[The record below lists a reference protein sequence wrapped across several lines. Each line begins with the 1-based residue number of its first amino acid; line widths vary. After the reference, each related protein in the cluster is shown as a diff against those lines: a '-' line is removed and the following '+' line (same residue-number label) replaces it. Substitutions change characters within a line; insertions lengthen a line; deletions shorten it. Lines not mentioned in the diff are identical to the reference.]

1 MALTLEEVSRWA
13 LAAGD
18 GNHSEYAVGIPAA
31 SALPLTKL
39 APFGSRSSAKKII
52 LTRFQLRNDFIASCY
67 FRISGSGHAVRS

>member
-1 MALTLEEVSRWA
+1 MALTLAEVSRWA

-52 LTRFQLRNDFIASCY
+52 FNSFSIKERFRCELLF
-67 FRISGSGHAVRS
+67 